1 MPFILFTEQEKQSA
15 NASDIRSFLAS
26 HGQEVKRSGRE
37 YTWES
42 PSGKVSINGSEWYSQ
57 YERVGGGA
65 ISFVQKFFGTSYPDA
80 VRSLLGSHAGQAP
93 TDQNGTFRQSKSKE
107 TQTELVLPEKS
118 ADMRRLY
125 GYLLNERCLDRDVVH
140 AFVHEGFLYEDVPN
154 HNAVFIGTD
163 ENGKPRHIQKRST
176 NPQSD
181 YKGNV
186 TGSDIAYAFH
196 YVGTSDRLYVFEAP
210 IDMLAYISM
219 NKQGWEQHTYTA
231 LCSTADCA
239 AIRLL
244 KTYLNIK
251 NVYLCLDHDSAGIE
265 GAYRVAESI
274 HDLGDYSV
282 WRKMPKNKDW
292 DEDLKELYGKPAIP
306 SSEHRKLQLFRQ
318 ICSDCLTDECLQSG
332 TWKHIADAKGYVLIN
347 LFSLLHSEMKKAESS
362 LDIQTEQKHLKIMA
376 VGCLAFCC
384 CREKQMGKTFSF
396 DRYTDAVR
404 SAYKPH
410 RDTGN
415 SEEQR
420 EVLQK
425 KIASLEKEFG
435 KSISLSFTEMKR
447 QIDAVISLAVECL
460 MLCATVECE
469 QLEQLEQLEQGLALG
484 LE

>member
-1 MPFILFTEQEKQSA
+1 MPSSTPQSSRLLLPRSVTCSTIPVLNRKTFSLRRA
-15 NASDIRSFLAS
+15 N
-26 HGQEVKRSGRE
+26 
-37 YTWES
+37 
-42 PSGKVSINGSEWYSQ
+42 
-57 YERVGGGA
+57 VGGINSGEQNDHSTYSR
-65 ISFVQKFFGTSYPDA
+65 ITDYPD
-80 VRSLLGSHAGQAP
+80 
-93 TDQNGTFRQSKSKE
+93 QSFFS
-107 TQTELVLPEKS
+107 
-118 ADMRRLY
+118 
-125 GYLLNERCLDRDVVH
+125 GDV
-140 AFVHEGFLYEDVPN
+140 
-154 HNAVFIGTD
+154 
-163 ENGKPRHIQKRST
+163 Q
-176 NPQSD
+176 
-181 YKGNV
+181 
-186 TGSDIAYAFH
+186 
-196 YVGTSDRLYVFEAP
+196 
-210 IDMLAYISM
+210 
-219 NKQGWEQHTYTA
+219 
-231 LCSTADCA
+231 
-239 AIRLL
+239 
-244 KTYLNIK
+244 
-251 NVYLCLDHDSAGIE
+251 
-265 GAYRVAESI
+265 YR
-274 HDLGDYSV
+274 
-282 WRKMPKNKDW
+282 
-292 DEDLKELYGKPAIP
+292 
-306 SSEHRKLQLFRQ
+306 
-318 ICSDCLTDECLQSG
+318 

>member
-1 MPFILFTEQEKQSA
+1 MKW
-15 NASDIRSFLAS
+15 D
-26 HGQEVKRSGRE
+26 
-37 YTWES
+37 
-42 PSGKVSINGSEWYSQ
+42 NG
-57 YERVGGGA
+57 
-65 ISFVQKFFGTSYPDA
+65 
-80 VRSLLGSHAGQAP
+80 RSLSLIYGEDS
-93 TDQNGTFRQSKSKE
+93 FRILSPDEVNAERYEKKNHEFIRKLNKDIFPQVSLDKLKVFQDSNDTWYVKS
-107 TQTELVLPEKS
+107 
-118 ADMRRLY
+118 
-125 GYLLNERCLDRDVVH
+125 
-140 AFVHEGFLYEDVPN
+140 
-154 HNAVFIGTD
+154 
-163 ENGKPRHIQKRST
+163 
-176 NPQSD
+176 
-181 YKGNV
+181 
-186 TGSDIAYAFH
+186 
-196 YVGTSDRLYVFEAP
+196 
-210 IDMLAYISM
+210 
-219 NKQGWEQHTYTA
+219 
-231 LCSTADCA
+231 
-239 AIRLL
+239 LL
-244 KTYLNIK
+244 KAMHETFCE
-251 NVYLCLDHDSAGIE
+251 V
-265 GAYRVAESI
+265 
-274 HDLGDYSV
+274 
-282 WRKMPKNKDW
+282 
-292 DEDLKELYGKPAIP
+292 
-306 SSEHRKLQLFRQ
+306 F
-318 ICSDCLTDECLQSG
+318 DECLQSG

>member
-1 MPFILFTEQEKQSA
+1 
-15 NASDIRSFLAS
+15 
-26 HGQEVKRSGRE
+26 
-37 YTWES
+37 
-42 PSGKVSINGSEWYSQ
+42 
-57 YERVGGGA
+57 
-65 ISFVQKFFGTSYPDA
+65 
-80 VRSLLGSHAGQAP
+80 
-93 TDQNGTFRQSKSKE
+93 
-107 TQTELVLPEKS
+107 
-118 ADMRRLY
+118 MRRLY

-186 TGSDIAYAFH
+186 TGSDIAY
-196 YVGTSDRLYVFEAP
+196 
-210 IDMLAYISM
+210 
-219 NKQGWEQHTYTA
+219 
-231 LCSTADCA
+231 
-239 AIRLL
+239 
-244 KTYLNIK
+244 
-251 NVYLCLDHDSAGIE
+251 
-265 GAYRVAESI
+265 
-274 HDLGDYSV
+274 
-282 WRKMPKNKDW
+282 
-292 DEDLKELYGKPAIP
+292 
-306 SSEHRKLQLFRQ
+306 
-318 ICSDCLTDECLQSG
+318 ECLQSD

-435 KSISLSFTEMKR
+435 KSISLSLLMCDKE
-447 QIDAVISLAVECL
+447 VIEV
-460 MLCATVECE
+460 
-469 QLEQLEQLEQGLALG
+469 
-484 LE
+484 